1 MLATVG
7 WVWPKWF
14 GLFDSDD
21 VTTTDPI
28 DAIMQADPQWWA
40 QFLIFCGTI
49 EAFKYNAE
57 LNGKSYVGEVRY
69 DFNVSQFLSIRSTLK
84 QLTFHGYRLYNR
96 VLLLSIICKH
106 GTSSMLLV
114 RKKCVFVNSK
124 MDVLPWL
131 ELPPSFRHTLLLDP
145 FLAFLLVSKQPEA
158 TGVKGLY
165 VCRNTPFAFLA
176 IIRNRN

>member
-49 EAFKYNAE
+49 EAYKYNAE
-57 LNGKSYVGEVRY
+57 LNGKSYVGEVRHVAYSSIYSDILIPTRTHIFHKQQPY
-69 DFNVSQFLSIRSTLK
+69 D
-84 QLTFHGYRLYNR
+84 R
-96 VLLLSIICKH
+96 VLLPSIICKP
-106 GTSSMLLV
+106 GTSLMRSV
-114 RKKCVFVNSK
+114 KKKCAFVNSK
-124 MDVLPWL
+124 TDVLP
-131 ELPPSFRHTLLLDP
+131 
-145 FLAFLLVSKQPEA
+145 
-158 TGVKGLY
+158 
-165 VCRNTPFAFLA
+165 
-176 IIRNRN
+176 